1 MERIPTGKEEKMKLD
16 MVGII
21 TKNMEQAL
29 AFYQV
34 LGFTP
39 LGQHSEDYME

>member
-1 MERIPTGKEEKMKLD
+1 MKLD

-34 LGFTP
+34 LG
-39 LGQHSEDYME
+39 LYGISKRRGSYLLE